1 MTTQPTNYLAVL
13 IAAVSALALRY
24 FWYAP
29 GMFQDK
35 WLNIIGLDKFDKAA
49 IENMKKESRSHPT
62 FMFIATFISAA
73 VMSRFIDWLGATS
86 MGAGIFVGFWGWL
99 GFALPI
105 TVNDVLFSGRE
116 TTHMWQLFL
125 IQSSQH
131 FFALLLMGGILGA
144 WK

>member
-1 MTTQPTNYLAVL
+1 MTTQHVNYLAVL
-13 IAAVSALALRY
+13 VAAVSAMAVRY

-29 GMFQDK
+29 GMFQES
-35 WLNIIGLDKFDKAA
+35 WLKIIGMDKVDEAA
-49 IENMKKESRSHPT
+49 LENMKKESRSHPT

-73 VMSRFIDWLGATS
+73 VMARFIDWLGATS
-86 MGAGIFVGFWGWL
+86 IGAGILVGFWGWL

-105 TVNDVLFSGRE
+105 TVNDILFSGRE
-116 TTHMWQLFL
+116 TGHMWQLFL
-125 IQSSQH
+125 IQGSHH